1 MGAGGNHKRKK
12 TSMTNLIH
20 IINAIC
26 SGENSRSRPP
36 LRCGFLLIALVLAW
50 FTLAPQ
56 ARAVCQEACLTNDN
70 TLFGE
75 DTLINV
81 TTGTDNVALGHSAL
95 SSNTTGLNNTAT
107 GDDALTVNI
116 SGFNNTGIGWHA
128 LDSNTIGVK
137 NTGIGCDGLS
147 GNTTGSNNTAVGTRC
162 LVKNTNG
169 NNNVAMGLQAGE
181 NNVSGSNNVLLGF
194 SAGRFLTN
202 GSNNIDI
209 GNPGVAGES
218 NTIRIGQVGT
228 GTATFIAG
236 INGTAVAGG
245 VTVLVNSNGQLGT
258 MISSERFKDAIEPM
272 DKASESILALKPV
285 TFHYKQELDP
295 QAIPQF
301 GLVAEQVEKVNPDLV
316 ARDAQGKPYTVR
328 YEAVNAMLL
337 NEFLKEHRKVQELDR
352 KGREQEAA
360 IAQQQKE
367 IQALT
372 ASLKEQASKIQK
384 VSDQLE
390 VSRAASRVVVNN
402 E

>member
-1 MGAGGNHKRKK
+1 MNTGEPTKERKHR
-12 TSMTNLIH
+12 MTNLIQ
-20 IINAIC
+20 IINAIY
-26 SGENSRSRPP
+26 SRMNSHSRPP